1 MCQHSTDNKSNPMF
15 QYSLTNVTGLD
26 SAQHML
32 NSLVAILVNFT
43 ILTDVLIAYLF
54 IYTYLYF
61 LHPHSKAFNHV
72 VELPNN
78 QLMASSSSQP
88 GCRD

>member
-32 NSLVAILVNFT
+32 NSLLAILVNFT
-43 ILTDVLIAYLF
+43 IQTDVLIAYLF
-54 IYTYLYF
+54 YISIYIFYIHTAKPSTML
-61 LHPHSKAFNHV
+61 LSCPTIN
-72 VELPNN
+72 
-78 QLMASSSSQP
+78 
-88 GCRD
+88 